1 MKNAALQMLEMWLS
15 KERLLS
21 NSTPRFLTDGEE
33 LTERPSSVGQCS
45 MLLLVGVLG
54 PIINTC
60 FFLNLAVRN
69 DSSSTFFISTMHSVS
84 FSIWCVPKKYRAEYH
99 QPNPVFSDDISQG

>member
-1 MKNAALQMLEMWLS
+1 MKKDVLQMPEMWLS

-21 NSTPRFLTDGEE
+21 NSTPRFLTDDGES
-33 LTERPSSVGQCS
+33 TEQPSSVI
-45 MLLLVGVLG
+45 MWVLG

-69 DSSSTFFISTMHSVS
+69 YLSSTFLYQLCILCNYAS
-84 FSIWCVPKKYRAEYH
+84 FSIWCVSLGREE
-99 QPNPVFSDDISQG
+99 I